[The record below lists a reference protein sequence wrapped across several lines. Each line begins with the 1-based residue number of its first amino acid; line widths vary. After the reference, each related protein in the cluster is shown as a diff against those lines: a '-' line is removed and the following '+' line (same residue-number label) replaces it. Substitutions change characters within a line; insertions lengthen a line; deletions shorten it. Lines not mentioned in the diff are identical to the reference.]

1 MIYLLNNSTRIL
13 QIIAQNWVLFS
24 LVDSLIVLYYFY
36 YTKLYYSNIFYNGI
50 VLSNLYYCSGGIN
63 MFNIKDD
70 VLKGLVYI
78 YMILYKYSILS

>member
-1 MIYLLNNSTRIL
+1 MLNNSTRIL

-50 VLSNLYYCSGGIN
+50 VLSKLYYCSGGIS

-70 VLKGLVYI
+70 VLKGSVYI
-78 YMILYKYSILS
+78 YMILWEWWLKL

>member
-1 MIYLLNNSTRIL
+1 M
-13 QIIAQNWVLFS
+13 
-24 LVDSLIVLYYFY
+24 YYYY

-50 VLSNLYYCSGGIN
+50 VLSKLYYCSGGIN

-78 YMILYKYSILS
+78 YMSLYKYSICHKIHSKYYLCKNYLEEGT